1 MVIKV
6 QSCKNLNFLRDK
18 QLLGER
24 LHAVHEVHASV
35 VVMRY
40 ARRLEVDLV
49 EPLEL
54 NVAHSVAVFAM
65 AAAGVVP
72 RKRQF
77 LRGCAEQRR
86 VLYNRGVDL

>member
-49 EPLEL
+49 EL